1 MTKSPY
7 RLPKGALTD
16 SGKVLLKMRH
26 AEGVP
31 IKQLSRD
38 FNVSRRIIKKYLN
51 EKKSSGEY
59 TLSPVGGGIC
69 LFYQVTHL
77 LQVRRT

>member
-7 RLPKGALTD
+7 RLPKGGLRD
-16 SGKVLLKMRH
+16 SGKVLLKMRQ

-59 TLSPVGGGIC
+59 TLSPVTI
-69 LFYQVTHL
+69 YYK
-77 LQVRRT
+77 

>member
-7 RLPKGALTD
+7 RLPKGALRD

-38 FNVSRRIIKKYLN
+38 FNVSRRIIKKYLK

-59 TLSPVGGGIC
+59 TLSLVGGGIW
-69 LFYQVTHL
+69 LFYQMTHL